1 MLGSEA
7 GHYNLSSPEQ
17 RLAALEALLGTFRS
31 AAVAFSGGVDSTLV
45 LRVARDVL
53 GPEQV
58 VALTVSSLFSPGWE
72 QDESRR
78 LAATL
83 GIRQEILTCALLQ
96 VPEVVANGPRRCYH
110 CKRAIM
116 GLCLERV
123 RSLGM
128 EVLLDGSNVD
138 DRNDYRP
145 GSQALRELGIRSP
158 LAEAGL
164 TKEDI
169 RHLSGRLGL
178 PTAGKAASACLATRI
193 PFGRPVTGGDI
204 AQVEACE
211 RYLHRQ
217 GLRNYRARH
226 HGDTVRIEI
235 PEQDLVRLV
244 EPPLREG
251 VVAAC
256 RKAGFRYVTL
266 DLEGYRQG
274 RMNEELPLNPEGFGK
289 D

>member
-1 MLGSEA
+1 MPGGVAGSDKA
-7 GHYNLSSPEQ
+7 SSPEEK
-17 RLAALEALLGTFRS
+17 LAGLEALLDTFRS

-53 GPEQV
+53 GSEQV
-58 VALTVSSLFSPGWE
+58 VALTVASVFFPEWE
-72 QDESRR
+72 QDQSRR
-78 LAATL
+78 LTETL
-83 GIRQEILTCALLQ
+83 GVRQDILTCDPLR
-96 VPEVVANGPRRCYH
+96 VPEVMANDPRRCYH

-164 TKEDI
+164 TKADI
-169 RHLSGRLGL
+169 RLLSSHSGL
-178 PTAGKAASACLATRI
+178 PTADKAASACLATRI
-193 PFGRPVTGGDI
+193 PFGRPITRENI

-217 GLRNYRARH
+217 GLQNYRARH
-226 HGDTVRIEI
+226 HGDTLRIEV
-235 PEQDLVRLV
+235 PEQDLARLV
-244 EPPLREG
+244 ETPLRQDL
-251 VVAAC
+251 VTAC
-256 RKAGFRYVTL
+256 LEAGFRYVTL

-274 RMNEELPLNPEGFGK
+274 RMNEELT
-289 D
+289 